1 MRKRGQEP
9 NSWILV
15 LIAALN
21 EQDGIGPTLAEIQE
35 NLDRP
40 YCLVVDGRSTDATV
54 NIAEARGAEVILQ
67 EGSGKG
73 DAIAIGLAHS
83 RNLDVK
89 YAVFIDA
96 DCTYPAGYLPRMI
109 SMLES
114 NPKVGMICGD
124 RFTEYLRSEAMLD
137 IFYLGNRF
145 LALIHNLLSGMNLRD
160 PLTGLR
166 VVRWKILRYWKP
178 KSKGFDVEVELNLH
192 VQRQGYAVMEIPI
205 FYRKR
210 LGKKKLKL
218 RHGIAI
224 LRRIAT
230 EIAKTST
237 S

>member
-1 MRKRGQEP
+1 MAEHGQEP
-9 NSWILV
+9 NSSILV

-21 EQDGIGPTLAEIQE
+21 EQDGIGPTLVEIQE

-40 YCLVVDGRSTDATV
+40 YCLVVDGRSADATV
-54 NIAEARGAEVILQ
+54 DIAEAMGAEVILQ

-73 DAIAIGLAHS
+73 DAIATGLAHS
-83 RNLDVK
+83 RNLDAK
-89 YAVFIDA
+89 YAVLIDA

-109 SMLES
+109 NLLES

-145 LALIHNLLSGMNLRD
+145 LALAHNLLSGMNLRD

-178 KSKGFDVEVELNLH
+178 ESKGFDVEVELNLH
-192 VQRQGYAVMEIPI
+192 VERQGYAVVEIPI

-210 LGKKKLKL
+210 LGEKKLKL

-230 EIAKTST
+230 ETAKRKS
-237 S
+237 